1 MVAQNHRYWLSV
13 PTNGVAVRHMTH
25 QRSQRKGWL
34 AGWLLRKVAVILGGD
49 RQIQLWQLIQL
60 LGKRGSGTQ
69 KKSGDE
75 NGGKG
80 FLVT

>member
-25 QRSQRKGWL
+25 TKEVKGR

-69 KKSGDE
+69 KKVATRMGERVS
-75 NGGKG
+75 
-80 FLVT
+80 L